1 MFINQTIS
9 LFSRYGESIVVKVEL
24 PLLSPVEES
33 SAPEYELK
41 LESKE
46 KAEELENPETL
57 SDR

>member
-1 MFINQTIS
+1 M
-9 LFSRYGESIVVKVEL
+9 VKVEL
-24 PLLSPVEES
+24 PLLSPVEEV
-33 SAPEYELK
+33 SASEDELK